1 MPVSADQL
9 GASPGVVARQTGVR
23 SEGRSPR
30 LLMRTAASLFLAA
43 MSIAGPMLSSSSRA
57 QEPPWKVGLA
67 SVRITPDEPVRMS
80 GYASRK
86 EPSSGVASD
95 LFAKALALED
105 NSRRRGVIVT
115 TDLIGFRASIAE
127 PTCALIMEKTG
138 LQRNQILINSSH
150 THTGPTLG
158 LDAAEL
164 DFPED
169 HARATLRY
177 TKGLQK
183 KIVQIVVDAFE
194 QLEPAR
200 LSRGVGVV
208 SFVMN
213 RREFTDRGV
222 ILGFNP
228 RGHVDRSAPVLRIDS
243 LDGELRG
250 VLFGAACH
258 NTTLGGKHFAIS
270 GDFAGYAQAVIEREH
285 AGVQAMFMQG
295 CAGDANPFPRG
306 EEAIARKHGA
316 VLGQEV
322 LRVLK
327 TKLAP
332 VRGPLKMLHQS
343 VALPLQSRLTKADIE
358 RLGQGRGGWRS
369 FVADGMLEA
378 LQRDGKLP
386 DSYSTPIALWQF
398 GEDLTLVGLS
408 GEVVVDYVT
417 LLEDALGPRR
427 LWIAAYC
434 NDVYGY
440 LPSARVLKQG
450 GYETRGLYYGGFGL
464 FSPKAQDV
472 LVEQVKQMAA
482 TARSN

>member
-1 MPVSADQL
+1 MPV
-9 GASPGVVARQTGVR
+9 
-23 SEGRSPR
+23 
-30 LLMRTAASLFLAA
+30 TAARFLVAVA
-43 MSIAGPMLSSSSRA
+43 FVVLPAFSASIQA
-57 QEPPWKVGLA
+57 QELQWKAGLA
-67 SVRITPDEPVRMS
+67 SVCITPDEPVRMS

-105 NSRRRGVIVT
+105 NSGKRGVIVT
-115 TDLIGFRASIAE
+115 TDLIGFRAPIAE
-127 PTCALIMEKTG
+127 STCEMIIDATG
-138 LQRNQILINSSH
+138 LRRNQILLNSSH

-169 HARATLRY
+169 HAKATVRY

-183 KIVQIVVDAFE
+183 KIVQIVADAIE
-194 QLEPAR
+194 RLEPAS
-200 LSRGVGVV
+200 LTRGVGVA

-213 RREFTDRGV
+213 RREFTDPGV
-222 ILGFNP
+222 ILGVNP

-243 LDGELRG
+243 LAGELRG

-258 NTTLGGKHFAIS
+258 NTTLGSQHFDIS

-306 EEAIARKHGA
+306 EEAIARKHGSD
-316 VLGQEV
+316 LGQEV
-322 LRVLK
+322 LRVLE
-327 TKLAP
+327 TKLSP
-332 VRGPLKMLHQS
+332 VRGPLTMLYQTL
-343 VALPLQSRLTKADIE
+343 ALPLQSHLTKADIE
-358 RLGQGRGGWRS
+358 RLAKGKGGWRS
-369 FVADGMLEA
+369 FVADGMMEA
-378 LQRDGKLP
+378 LERNGTLA
-386 DSYSTPIALWQF
+386 DSYSTPIAVWQF
-398 GEDLTLVGLS
+398 GDDLTLVGLS

-417 LLEDALGPRR
+417 MLEDALGPRR

-450 GYETRGLYYGGFGL
+450 GYETRGLYYGGIGL
-464 FSPKAQDV
+464 FSHQAQDV
-472 LVEQVKQMAA
+472 LVDHVKRMAE
-482 TARSN
+482 TARSNTQ

>member
-1 MPVSADQL
+1 ML
-9 GASPGVVARQTGVR
+9 
-23 SEGRSPR
+23 
-30 LLMRTAASLFLAA
+30 
-43 MSIAGPMLSSSSRA
+43 PMWGRA
-57 QEPPWKVGLA
+57 QEPQWKVGLA
-67 SVRITPDEPVRMS
+67 SVCITPDEPVRMS

-86 EPSSGVASD
+86 EPSSGIASD

-105 NSRRRGVIVT
+105 SSGQQGVIVT
-115 TDLIGFRASIAE
+115 TDLIGFRASMAE
-127 PTCALIMEKTG
+127 PTCMLIMDKTG

-158 LDAAEL
+158 LDVAEL
-164 DFPED
+164 DFPKD
-169 HARATLRY
+169 HAEATVRY

-183 KIVQIVVDAFE
+183 KIVQLVVDAFE

-243 LDGELRG
+243 LEGEMRG

-258 NTTLGGKHFAIS
+258 NTTLGGKHFDIS
-270 GDFAGYAQAVIEREH
+270 GDFAGYAQGVIEREH
-285 AGVQAMFMQG
+285 TGVQAMFMQG

-306 EEAIARKHGA
+306 EEAIARKHGSD
-316 VLGQEV
+316 LGQEV
-322 LRVLK
+322 LRVLE

-332 VRGPLKMLHQS
+332 VRGPLKMLHQTI
-343 VALPLQSRLTKADIE
+343 ALPLQSHLTKTDIE
-358 RLGQGRGGWRS
+358 RLRQGRGGWRS
-369 FVADGMLEA
+369 FVAAGMLEA
-378 LQRDGKLP
+378 LQRDGKLA
-386 DSYSTPIALWQF
+386 DSYSAPIALWQF

-440 LPSARVLKQG
+440 LPSARVLELG

-464 FSPKAQDV
+464 FSPQAQDV
-472 LVEQVKQMAA
+472 LVEQVKQMAE